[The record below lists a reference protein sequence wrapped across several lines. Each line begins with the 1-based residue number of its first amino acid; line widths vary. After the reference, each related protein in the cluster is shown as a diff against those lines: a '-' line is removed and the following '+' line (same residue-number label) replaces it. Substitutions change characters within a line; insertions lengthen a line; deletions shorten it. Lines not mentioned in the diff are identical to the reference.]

1 MIRRPYYNIKIKNLP
16 MALTEHSLHVR
27 PLYGPP
33 SELSLHIHFP
43 EIGSQ
48 VVLSIVNDLLQLQAK
63 KGKIN

>member
-1 MIRRPYYNIKIKNLP
+1 